1 MKQGLIFVKEFY
13 VVVPYYVNE
22 QDTDQIKKP
31 WRSKFM
37 DTLNAK
43 DDVETIVSRY
53 RNFVKGQKMLNTRIP
68 THWLKITVSPKMK
81 KAIIT
86 ETGSSTE
93 LMILP
98 SPSPV

>member
-1 MKQGLIFVKEFY
+1 MI
-13 VVVPYYVNE
+13 
-22 QDTDQIKKP
+22 
-31 WRSKFM
+31 
-37 DTLNAK
+37 
-43 DDVETIVSRY
+43 TIAIRI
-53 RNFVKGQKMLNTRIP
+53 RIIP

-98 SPSPV
+98 SPNPV